1 MIPTIVMIKPT
12 INKIST
18 KLYTAVSYA
27 MRTPI
32 TNKIKPETNFNVFPT
47 FSPLSLLI
55 TLYLTNNILSTTPLI
70 NLMEKIGKYSAKKN
84 ICNTFLK
91 NSNINII
98 KNTIIVTGE
107 NMKKMKTLINENS
120 GQGAAEY
127 ILLFGGVIVI
137 ALLALTIYR
146 SYMETS
152 DRSLKA
158 KDDIIDVRNT
168 ILDNRTHV

>member
-1 MIPTIVMIKPT
+1 MVRKM
-12 INKIST
+12 
-18 KLYTAVSYA
+18 
-27 MRTPI
+27 
-32 TNKIKPETNFNVFPT
+32 NF
-47 FSPLSLLI
+47 
-55 TLYLTNNILSTTPLI
+55 Y
-70 NLMEKIGKYSAKKN
+70 KKFN
-84 ICNTFLK
+84 DD
-91 NSNINII
+91 
-98 KNTIIVTGE
+98 
-107 NMKKMKTLINENS
+107 NS

-152 DRSLKA
+152 DKSLKA

>member
-1 MIPTIVMIKPT
+1 
-12 INKIST
+12 
-18 KLYTAVSYA
+18 
-27 MRTPI
+27 
-32 TNKIKPETNFNVFPT
+32 
-47 FSPLSLLI
+47 
-55 TLYLTNNILSTTPLI
+55 
-70 NLMEKIGKYSAKKN
+70 
-84 ICNTFLK
+84 
-91 NSNINII
+91 
-98 KNTIIVTGE
+98 
-107 NMKKMKTLINENS
+107 MKKINTLINENS

-158 KDDIIDVRNT
+158 KDIIDVRNT

>member
-1 MIPTIVMIKPT
+1 MNKPN
-12 INKIST
+12 ILKFNT
-18 KLYTAVSYA
+18 KLINEYKIQTSHENCFEK
-27 MRTPI
+27 
-32 TNKIKPETNFNVFPT
+32 NKAYKFNT
-47 FSPLSLLI
+47 FS
-55 TLYLTNNILSTTPLI
+55 IL
-70 NLMEKIGKYSAKKN
+70 
-84 ICNTFLK
+84 
-91 NSNINII
+91 SNINIC
-98 KNTIIVTGE
+98 KNTRIYMVR
-107 NMKKMKTLINENS
+107 KMKSIKKFINEES

>member
-1 MIPTIVMIKPT
+1 MRK
-12 INKIST
+12 T
-18 KLYTAVSYA
+18 K
-27 MRTPI
+27 
-32 TNKIKPETNFNVFPT
+32 KFF
-47 FSPLSLLI
+47 
-55 TLYLTNNILSTTPLI
+55 
-70 NLMEKIGKYSAKKN
+70 G
-84 ICNTFLK
+84 
-91 NSNINII
+91 
-98 KNTIIVTGE
+98 
-107 NMKKMKTLINENS
+107 ENS

-146 SYMETS
+146 SYMDTS

>member
-1 MIPTIVMIKPT
+1 
-12 INKIST
+12 
-18 KLYTAVSYA
+18 
-27 MRTPI
+27 
-32 TNKIKPETNFNVFPT
+32 
-47 FSPLSLLI
+47 
-55 TLYLTNNILSTTPLI
+55 
-70 NLMEKIGKYSAKKN
+70 
-84 ICNTFLK
+84 
-91 NSNINII
+91 
-98 KNTIIVTGE
+98 
-107 NMKKMKTLINENS
+107 MKKMKNLINENS

-152 DRSLKA
+152 DTSLKA